1 MKGISH
7 ITLMCKDIIRSA
19 QLFCDLFDAQE
30 IYSSDEHNFSLSKE
44 KFLLIGDLWIA
55 LMQGNPIE
63 RSYNHIAFHID
74 EDELTSYEAKIQ
86 KYGLDILPSRPRD
99 EREGKSI
106 YFYDYDNHLFELHTG
121 TLENRL
127 QFYKEKL
134 QK

>member
-7 ITLMCKDIIRSA
+7 ITWMCKDIIRSA
-19 QLFCDLFDAQE
+19 QFFCDLFDAQE

-74 EDELTSYEAKIQ
+74 EDELTNYESKI
-86 KYGLDILPSRPRD
+86 KKHGLDILPSRPRD
-99 EREGKSI
+99 ESKYSCVGFSRI
-106 YFYDYDNHLFELHTG
+106 NFNL
-121 TLENRL
+121 NRP
-127 QFYKEKL
+127 QIDWSDKNA
-134 QK
+134 